1 MDEYTTERIVER
13 TKYIRESLIILADIR
28 DEASFATYRTD
39 RRTRDI
45 VEREFQTT
53 IEACLDIGTMILR
66 AKDQS
71 VPETNAAVFRQ
82 LAAAGVVDDELGRR
96 MSEAAGFR
104 NILAHQY
111 GSEIDDRDVYNVLQ
125 HDLDVFSTYLQQI
138 RAALD

>member
-1 MDEYTTERIVER
+1 MDEHTTERIVER
-13 TKYIRESLIILADIR
+13 TKYIRESLTILADIR
-28 DEASFATYRTD
+28 DEVSFTTYRTD

-66 AKDQS
+66 AKGQS

-96 MSEAAGFR
+96 MAEAAGFR
-104 NILAHQY
+104 NMLAHQC
-111 GSEIDDRDVYNVLQ
+111 GSEIDDRDVY
-125 HDLDVFSTYLQQI
+125 
-138 RAALD
+138 R

>member
-1 MDEYTTERIVER
+1 
-13 TKYIRESLIILADIR
+13 
-28 DEASFATYRTD
+28 
-39 RRTRDI
+39 
-45 VEREFQTT
+45 
-53 IEACLDIGTMILR
+53 MILR

-96 MSEAAGFR
+96 MAEAAGFR

>member
-1 MDEYTTERIVER
+1 MDEQTTERIVER
-13 TKYIRESLIILADIR
+13 ATYIRGSVTILADIR
-28 DEASFATYRTD
+28 DEVSFATYRTD

-66 AKDQS
+66 AKDDS

-82 LAAAGVVDDELGRR
+82 LADTGVLDDEVGRR
-96 MSEAAGFR
+96 MAEAAGFR

-111 GSEIDDRDVYNVLQ
+111 GSEINDEDVYNVLQ